1 MTHMQRLTYAQ
12 SKTPKAAA
20 IAGILFAV
28 LLFVVFWLL
37 RRSVPAD
44 PHEPGSW
51 LSRDSEAVALA
62 LNLVPFAGI
71 AFLWFIGVLRDRLG
85 KAEDQFFAT
94 VFFGSGV
101 LYLCMLFSAAAV
113 IGALILAFAAQP
125 EEFIDSATFHFA
137 RAAAYNIVNIYLT
150 KMASVFMITTSTVA
164 IYTGLTPRGFCRLW
178 NVGAFIV
185 RQLLFRLGVR
195 RFPAMGV
202 NNERSYSDRQRSQT
216 PRLRDAASRRGID
229 LGVIARWRM
238 RGCHARRRE
247 LLGI

>member
-1 MTHMQRLTYAQ
+1 MQGLTYAR

-51 LSRDSEAVALA
+51 LTRNAEAVALA

-71 AFLWFIGVLRDRLG
+71 ALLWFIGVLRDRLG
-85 KAEDQFFAT
+85 QTEDQFFAT

-101 LYLCMLFSAAAV
+101 LYLAMLFSAAAL

-150 KMASVFMITTSTVA
+150 KMASVFMMTTSTVA
-164 IYTGLTPRGFCRLW
+164 IYTGLTPRWLAF
-178 NVGAFIV
+178 VGYGMAV
-185 RQLLFRLGVR
+185 LLLFGSYYIGWGFGV
-195 RFPAMGV
+195 FPLWVLMVSIHILFDTIRGRPTRAMAQAPAGSMSGSSHGL
-202 NNERSYSDRQRSQT
+202 E
-216 PRLRDAASRRGID
+216 
-229 LGVIARWRM
+229 
-238 RGCHARRRE
+238 
-247 LLGI
+247 

>member
-1 MTHMQRLTYAQ
+1 MKGLTYAR

-51 LSRDSEAVALA
+51 LTRNSEAVTLA

-85 KAEDQFFAT
+85 EAEDQFFAT

-101 LYLCMLFSAAAV
+101 LYLAMLFSAAAL

-125 EEFIDSATFHFA
+125 QEFIDSATFHFV

-150 KMASVFMITTSTVA
+150 KMASVFMMTTSTVA
-164 IYTGLTPRGFCRLW
+164 IYTGLTPRWLAF
-178 NVGAFIV
+178 VGYGMSV
-185 RQLLFRLGVR
+185 LLLFGSYYIGWGFVV
-195 RFPAMGV
+195 FPLWVLMVSIHILFDTIRGRPTRAM
-202 NNERSYSDRQRSQT
+202 SQAVAGST
-216 PRLRDAASRRGID
+216 SASSRG
-229 LGVIARWRM
+229 L
-238 RGCHARRRE
+238 E
-247 LLGI
+247 